1 MCTVVAMKGI
11 QVEGKQLLRAA
22 RCLRTNNVMD
32 LYEWKD
38 GLVFLTLLV
47 LLELCLQRD
56 VPFVWIHHE

>member
-1 MCTVVAMKGI
+1 MCTVVAMKGS